1 MSNKPLTI
9 GRLAKLANI
18 NVETIRFYQKQDLIQ
33 QPPKPEQGYR
43 VYSDE
48 SLIQLLFIQRAKLVG
63 FTLAEVKNLLAL
75 GEQGNCD
82 ETKKLAQQKLTLV
95 NGKLT
100 DLVQL
105 KHTLE
110 TFIID
115 CENRNPIEECPIIQ
129 AFKNKK
135 IK

>member
-18 NVETIRFYQKQDLIQ
+18 NVETTRFYQKQDLIQ

-75 GEQGNCD
+75 GEQGN
-82 ETKKLAQQKLTLV
+82 
-95 NGKLT
+95 
-100 DLVQL
+100 
-105 KHTLE
+105 
-110 TFIID
+110 
-115 CENRNPIEECPIIQ
+115 
-129 AFKNKK
+129 
-135 IK
+135 